1 MGTLS
6 PLRYANAGAAA
17 ALRTAL
23 LVKGTGLPPVPA
35 TGDGVA
41 GALPAIA
48 QKQKQEQWAQPPS
61 SRCLFAPN

>member
-35 TGDGVA
+35 TGDAVA
-41 GALPAIA
+41 GALPAIGTEA
-48 QKQKQEQWAQPPS
+48 ETGTVGTTGVILTSVCP
-61 SRCLFAPN
+61 